1 MANWRGQEAMNSQ
14 YDNNVFSNEEWSI
27 LIRACEKFGFENQ
40 CAKAVEEHCELIT
53 EVYKYGG
60 KGAAISKIPCNPAP
74 SISSEVAD
82 CLIMS
87 GQMAIFEQRGLKIP
101 EIVESLSDHCLG
113 YLSSYTKQFP
123 QEARDQLTFKL
134 ELLRK
139 LISE

>member
-1 MANWRGQEAMNSQ
+1 MNSQ
-14 YDNNVFSNEEWSI
+14 QDNNVFSDEDRGI

-60 KGAAISKIPCNPAP
+60 KGVAISNIPCNPAP
-74 SISSEVAD
+74 SISAEVAD

-101 EIVESLSDHCLG
+101 EIINSLSDHCLS
-113 YLSSYTKQFP
+113 YLSSYTKHYP
-123 QEARDQLTFKL
+123 QEVHDQLAFKL
-134 ELLRK
+134 ERLRK
-139 LISE
+139 LIAE